1 MYPAIA
7 AAAAAKSLQSCLTL
21 FDPIDGSPPGSPLPG
36 ILQARVLKE
45 RCHFLLQ
52 CMKVKSESEVTQSC
66 PTLSNPMDCSLPGSS
81 THGIFQARVLEWGA
95 IAFSELLPKSMQKV
109 QRHINSVMAVKI
121 LCSKAW
127 LLLTKYMLVCHL
139 GNALGRSSLATDW
152 VAEKQQKF
160 SSHSSGGHDQVQDQS
175 ARMVVFWARVLFLIH
190 S

>member
-1 MYPAIA
+1 MSKLLP
-7 AAAAAKSLQSCLTL
+7 AAAAAKSLQSCPTL
-21 FDPIDGSPPGSPLPG
+21 RDPIAGSPPGSPVP
-36 ILQARVLKE
+36 
-45 RCHFLLQ
+45 
-52 CMKVKSESEVTQSC
+52 
-66 PTLSNPMDCSLPGSS
+66 
-81 THGIFQARVLEWGA
+81 GIFQARVLEWGA
-95 IAFSELLPKSMQKV
+95 IAFSELLPKNIQKV
-109 QRHINSVMAVKI
+109 QRHINSVVAVKI

-139 GNALGRSSLATDW
+139 ENALGRSSLATDW